1 MLTRYKKI
9 LTDQIV
15 MNVMILVCD
24 IKMIIFA
31 QHYNISQILKIF
43 I

>member
-15 MNVMILVCD
+15 MNVMILVFD

-31 QHYNISQILKIF
+31 
-43 I
+43 